1 MFNDEQLSGLSKITL
16 SDGEISKFETKY
28 KLISDDVGKQLNSFL
43 IIIEF
48 NSENPEQLNAIISSA
63 NFDKQNY
70 PNEARHR

>member
-1 MFNDEQLSGLSKITL
+1 MSKINL
-16 SDGEISKFETKY
+16 SEREISKLHTNY
-28 KLISDDVGKQLNSFL
+28 KLINDDVEKQLNSFL

-48 NSENPEQLNAIISSA
+48 NSENPEQLSALISSA